1 MIRQIAID
9 DPELLSL
16 LPSFF
21 QAILD
26 YQELCKAEQIE
37 FQGLKKKMIALWE
50 NLYTLTASGER
61 IAEIEQFFGIKSE
74 GTLEQRKSYILALQA
89 QTGKLNE
96 AKIKEVANTIA
107 GARCNVTFF
116 DEAEALNPYPGYGTL
131 RVQVLSPDN
140 DKDYRYADIERTLQ
154 PLTPAHIRLMVEKYF
169 ATWQDV
175 KATLASWETVSQ
187 MASWGAVKEY
197 IPPQE

>member
-1 MIRQIAID
+1 MMTKTD
-9 DPELLSL
+9 LLSY
-16 LPSFF
+16 LPKY
-21 QAILD
+21 L
-26 YQELCKAEQIE
+26 QEIVEFAEICETENIE
-37 FQGLKKKMIALWE
+37 FDALKAAMTSVQDDMYIS
-50 NLYTLTASGER
+50 TASKTAIIR
-61 IAEIEQFFGIKSE
+61 LEQFFGIKGE

-96 AKIKEVANTIA
+96 AKIKEVTNTIA
-107 GARCNVTFF
+107 GAGCNVTFF
-116 DEAEALNPYPGYGTL
+116 DEAETLNPYPGYGTL

-154 PLTPAHIRLMVEKYF
+154 PLTPAHIRLKVEKYF

-175 KATLASWETVSQ
+175 KDTLNSWQTVSQ

-197 IPPQE
+197 IPPLE